1 VRAGLSGAR
10 CHGLGRRQALRS
22 RSRSRVIQEA
32 RPPAVEVAVGPAG

>member
-1 VRAGLSGAR
+1 MAWAGD
-10 CHGLGRRQALRS
+10 RRLRS